1 MLDART
7 EPWGVEVTVVEIK
20 DMALPENLKRAMA
33 KEAEA
38 ELVASEKLSEAAEI
52 LSAEPVSLQLR
63 TLRTLKGISI
73 EKNSTIVFPVEL
85 LTGMKSLFFRA
96 PE

>member
-1 MLDART
+1 MLDDRT

-33 KEAEA
+33 EEAEA
-38 ELVASEKLSEAAEI
+38 ELVASEKLSEAEEI
-52 LSAEPVSLQLR
+52 LSAEPVLLQLR

-73 EKNSTIVFPVEL
+73 EKNSTIVLPVEL
-85 LTGMKSLFFRA
+85 LTGMK
-96 PE
+96 